1 MSARGSC
8 CRRAVGAIGLAAT
21 WLGSAPATA
30 QSLLHVVPTG
40 VQPIG
45 IAVNYLNNRIYVPSI
60 ETSSGR
66 SVLAIVNGADH
77 AVTSIPL
84 APVILGPAPD
94 GGLGARIASLNTTTN
109 TLYVAGREAGHSVL
123 AAVNGYDLG
132 ITTIPLDVDVVDAV
146 AVNSRTNR
154 IYVSGRGG
162 PLFQHLL
169 SVINGADTSAHHL
182 ILEFDPGVVAVDAA
196 ANLVYVV
203 GIGDGQRLV
212 AVFDGATNAR
222 LATVALDAQVN
233 AIAVNGATGFVYLT
247 GLTQAGPV
255 VFRLD
260 PGTHAVTS
268 AALDGSPIG
277 LAVNPSTNTIYV
289 GMFAGDAGT
298 LLAAVNGAD
307 LATTTVDVPVSFP
320 QIDVN
325 VATNRV
331 YLAGSSR
338 TGQQAL
344 AVVEGVAGTIP
355 TGPPGP
361 PGPPGPAGPPGPSWP
376 PGSLLYMLPGS
387 TPPEGFT
394 FVGHF
399 QQSLHGDRAIAVEV
413 YLKRD

>member
-1 MSARGSC
+1 MSARGYWC
-8 CRRAVGAIGLAAT
+8 PRAIGAIGLAAT

-40 VQPIG
+40 VHPTG
-45 IAVNYLNNRIYVPSI
+45 IAVNYLNNRIYVPGI

-66 SVLAIVNGADH
+66 SVVAIVNGADH
-77 AVTSIPL
+77 AVTVIPL

-94 GGLGARIASLNTTTN
+94 GGLGARMASLDTTTN

-123 AAVNGYDLG
+123 AVVSGYDLG

-169 SVINGADTSAHHL
+169 SVINGADSIAHHL
-182 ILEFDPGVVAVDAA
+182 ILEFDPGVVAVDAS
-196 ANLVYVV
+196 ANLVYVAGV
-203 GIGDGQRLV
+203 GDGQRLV

-247 GLTQAGPV
+247 GLTEAGPV

-260 PGTHAVTS
+260 PGTHAVS
-268 AALDGSPIG
+268 SVALDGSPIG
-277 LAVNPSTNTIYV
+277 LAVNATTNTAYV
-289 GMFAGDAGT
+289 GMPASEAGT
-298 LLAAVNGAD
+298 LAAVNGAD
-307 LATTTVDVPVSFP
+307 LTTTTVDVPVRFP

-331 YLAGSSR
+331 YLAGFSQ
-338 TGQQAL
+338 TGQQLL

-394 FVGHF
+394 FVGRF
-399 QQSLHGDRAIAVEV
+399 QQSLHGDRAIAIEV
-413 YLKRD
+413 YSKRN